1 MTRHLTRYRHMV
13 GLAAFSVAL
22 AACGGGDKEPAP
34 QPSSTDEPR
43 SIFRD
48 EPAAEALGA
57 ALAPDLPP
65 LETTISFADGTA
77 ELTEAARAELATV
90 LGSDQLKAGGT
101 VTLGGHSDAGGS
113 DEANRR
119 ASQSRAEAVR
129 DFLIANGVANER
141 ITVIAFGEQNPVKPN
156 ALPDGTPDEAG
167 RAANRRVEI
176 TVLSGGSSPKSDQRE
191 ETVVEKLTGPQPAES
206 PAGPV
211 NAPGPQ

>member
-1 MTRHLTRYRHMV
+1 MNRQPKRYTQAAS
-13 GLAAFSVAL
+13 LAAFALAL
-22 AACGGGDKEPAP
+22 AACGGGESEPAP

-43 SIFRD
+43 SIFRE
-48 EPAAEALGA
+48 EPTAEALGA
-57 ALAPDLPP
+57 ALAPKLPP
-65 LETTISFADGTA
+65 LETTVSFADGTA

-90 LGSDQLKAGGT
+90 LGSEQLKAGGT

-119 ASQSRAEAVR
+119 ASLGRAEAVR
-129 DFLIANGVANER
+129 DFLIANGVAPQR

-176 TVLSGGSSPKSDQRE
+176 TVVSRDSAPEAGQRE
-191 ETVVEKLTGPQPAES
+191 ETVVEKLTGPQPTET